1 MYKTLTTSVAAIA
14 LMTGAAI
21 AQSDTD
27 AEGTLTTEQ
36 SAEAETQDTSE
47 QLEQSAE
54 NTGEAVEDAAEDS
67 AQAVENTAED
77 AAEGAEDMAEGA
89 ADETEEAADDVA
101 ESTDEAADDMTD
113 SDVATD
119 TEADVETSDENMAA
133 DTETNAETESSDNM
147 AADTEADTETGA
159 DDGNAVTSTEGGM
172 DSSFSGMLVGDILGQ
187 NVTTQ
192 AGEDVGEIDYI
203 VRQGESLAAVIGIG
217 GFLGLGEYTVAIP
230 LEEFSMAPEGEGMM
244 LSSWTEEEL
253 KAQPEFDETGV
264 EGLEDDVPL
273 DTAM

>member
-14 LMTGAAI
+14 LMTGATF
-21 AQSDTD
+21 AQSDSD

-36 SAEAETQDTSE
+36 SAEVEAQDTSE

-54 NTGEAVEDAAEDS
+54 QTGEAVENAAEDT
-67 AQAVENTAED
+67 AQAAEDTAEDAAKATENAAED
-77 AAEGAEDMAEGA
+77 AAEGAENMAENA
-89 ADETEEAADDVA
+89 AEETEEAADDVA
-101 ESTDEAADDMTD
+101 KSADNAAEEMSD
-113 SDVATD
+113 SDVAAD
-119 TEADVETSDENMAA
+119 AEADAETSDENMAA
-133 DTETNAETESSDNM
+133 DTDAEM
-147 AADTEADTETGA
+147 KADA
-159 DDGNAVTSTEGGM
+159 GNDVTSTEGGI

-192 AGEDVGEIDYI
+192 AGEDVGEIDYV

-217 GFLGLGEYTVAIP
+217 GFLGLGEYTVAVP
-230 LEEFSMAPEGEGMM
+230 LEEFSMAPEGDGMV

-273 DTAM
+273 DNAM

>member
-14 LMTGAAI
+14 LMTGATF
-21 AQSDTD
+21 AQSEAD

-36 SAEAETQDTSE
+36 SAEVESQDTSE
-47 QLEQSAE
+47 ELEQSAE
-54 NTGEAVEDAAEDS
+54 QTGDAVEDAAEDT

-89 ADETEEAADDVA
+89 ADATEEAADDVA

-113 SDVATD
+113 SDVA
-119 TEADVETSDENMAA
+119 A
-133 DTETNAETESSDNM
+133 DTETDAATELSDNM
-147 AADTEADTETGA
+147 AADTEMNAEE
-159 DDGNAVTSTEGGM
+159 GNDVTSTEGGM
-172 DSSFSGMLVGDILGQ
+172 GSSFSGMLVGDILGQ

-203 VRQGESLAAVIGIG
+203 VRQGEDLAAVIGIG

-273 DTAM
+273 DSAM

>member
-14 LMTGAAI
+14 LMTGAAF
-21 AQSDTD
+21 AQSTADTEAD
-27 AEGTLTTEQ
+27 ANINAET
-36 SAEAETQDTSE
+36 SAEMETENTAEE
-47 QLEQSAE
+47 LEQSAE
-54 NTGEAVEDAAEDS
+54 QTGEAIENTAEDT

-77 AAEGAEDMAEGA
+77 AAEGAENMAEGA
-89 ADETEEAADDVA
+89 ADTAEEATDDVA
-101 ESTDEAADDMTD
+101 DSADDATD
-113 SDVATD
+113 SDVAAD
-119 TEADVETSDENMAA
+119 AEADAA
-133 DTETNAETESSDNM
+133 TESSDNM
-147 AADTEADTETGA
+147 AADTEADTEVGA
-159 DDGNAVTSTEGGM
+159 DDGNAVTSTDGGM
-172 DSSFSGMLVGDILGQ
+172 GTSFSGMLVGDILGQ

-203 VRQGESLAAVIGIG
+203 VRQGEDLAAVIGIG

-230 LEEFSMAPEGEGMM
+230 LEEFSMAAEGEGLM

-273 DTAM
+273 DSAM

>member
-14 LMTGAAI
+14 LMTGATF
-21 AQSDTD
+21 AQSESD

-36 SAEAETQDTSE
+36 SAEMENQATSE
-47 QLEQSAE
+47 ELEQSAE
-54 NTGEAVEDAAEDS
+54 QTGDAIEDAAEDTAQAAEDTAEDAAQATEDAAEDT

-77 AAEGAEDMAEGA
+77 AEQAAENTAEDAENAAEG
-89 ADETEEAADDVA
+89 VA
-101 ESTDEAADDMTD
+101 ESTEDTAEDMTD
-113 SDVATD
+113 GD
-119 TEADVETSDENMAA
+119 MAA
-133 DTETNAETESSDNM
+133 DTEMNAES
-147 AADTEADTETGA
+147 
-159 DDGNAVTSTEGGM
+159 GNDVTSTAGGM
-172 DSSFSGMLVGDILGQ
+172 SSTFDGMLVGDILGQ
-187 NVTTQ
+187 SVTTQ
-192 AGEDVGEIDYI
+192 AGEDVGEIDYV

-217 GFLGLGEYTVAIP
+217 GFLGLGEYTVAVP

-273 DTAM
+273 ENAM

>member
-14 LMTGAAI
+14 LITGAAI
-21 AQSDTD
+21 AQSESD

-36 SAEAETQDTSE
+36 SAQAETQDTSE

-54 NTGEAVEDAAEDS
+54 QTGEAVEGAAEDT

-77 AAEGAEDMAEGA
+77 AAEGAQDMAEGA
-89 ADETEEAADDVA
+89 ADATEEAADDVA
-101 ESTDEAADDMTD
+101 ESTDNAADEMTD
-113 SDVATD
+113 SDTAAD
-119 TEADVETSDENMAA
+119 TGADTETSDENMAA

-147 AADTEADTETGA
+147 AADTDTDMGA
-159 DDGNAVTSTEGGM
+159 DDGNEVTSTEGGM
-172 DSSFSGMLVGDILGQ
+172 SSTFSGMLVGDILGQ

-203 VRQGESLAAVIGIG
+203 VRQGEDLAAVIGIG

-230 LEEFSMAPEGEGMM
+230 LEEFSMAAEGEGLM

-273 DTAM
+273 DSAM

>member
-14 LMTGAAI
+14 LMTGATF
-21 AQSDTD
+21 AQSDSD

-36 SAEAETQDTSE
+36 SAEVESQDTSE
-47 QLEQSAE
+47 ELEQSAE
-54 NTGEAVEDAAEDS
+54 QTGEAVEDAAEDT

-89 ADETEEAADDVA
+89 ADATQDAADDVA

-113 SDVATD
+113 SDVAAD
-119 TEADVETSDENMAA
+119 TETDAEMSDENMAADTETDAETSDENMAA
-133 DTETNAETESSDNM
+133 DTEMNAE
-147 AADTEADTETGA
+147 
-159 DDGNAVTSTEGGM
+159 DGNDVTSTEGGM

-203 VRQGESLAAVIGIG
+203 VRQGEDLAAVIGIG

-273 DTAM
+273 DNAM

>member
-36 SAEAETQDTSE
+36 SVEAETQDTSE

-89 ADETEEAADDVA
+89 ADATEDAADDVA

-113 SDVATD
+113 SDV
-119 TEADVETSDENMAA
+119 AA

-147 AADTEADTETGA
+147 AADTEADTEMGA

>member
-14 LMTGAAI
+14 LMAGATF
-21 AQSDTD
+21 AQSESD

-36 SAEAETQDTSE
+36 SAEMETQDTSE
-47 QLEQSAE
+47 ELEQSAE
-54 NTGEAVEDAAEDS
+54 QTGEAIEDAAEDTAQAAENTAEDAAQATENAAEDT

-77 AAEGAEDMAEGA
+77 AEQAAENTAEGAENTAE
-89 ADETEEAADDVA
+89 DVA
-101 ESTDEAADDMTD
+101 ESTEETAEEMTDGDMAAD
-113 SDVATD
+113 S
-119 TEADVETSDENMAA
+119 EADTGTSDESMAA
-133 DTETNAETESSDNM
+133 DTEMNAE
-147 AADTEADTETGA
+147 G
-159 DDGNAVTSTEGGM
+159 GNDVTRTEGGM

-192 AGEDVGEIDYI
+192 AGEDVGDIDYV

-217 GFLGLGEYTVAIP
+217 GFLGLGEYTVAVP

-273 DTAM
+273 DNAM